1 MEIKMLAELA
11 IANAAFK
18 VIQQSL
24 TNGKE
29 LFEMG
34 EHLAKFSDAG
44 REIDKKAKLA
54 KRGSEQ
60 ESDLELFMA
69 QEAMRNKR
77 DELKD
82 MMIRTR
88 HLMWDD
94 FLKFEGEQA
103 KSRAKLQ
110 RAEER
115 LRAKRTDTIITVVG
129 WAVGIA
135 IIGGALF
142 GALPAILQR

>member
-1 MEIKMLAELA
+1 LA